1 VDVDA
6 RIEQSLWDLF
16 WLPAWAG
23 VVDRPGVL
31 YTHSSRDQH
40 ALNQVLRVRG
50 PVEALPETVAEVD
63 RAHRGV
69 CSRWLLCRDSQH
81 PALPPL
87 LLRHGWMP
95 EHRHH
100 VRAVQVDRLQ
110 VPASP
115 GVTVRA
121 VADAPTLRDCIAV
134 CNAAFGHDFEALSEA
149 RLADE
154 LSQLGRADA
163 QVHRFVAYDDA
174 SGRPMASGGLNTFP
188 SLGVGFL
195 WGGGT
200 LPELRR
206 RGAYRAVV
214 AARLQRARAVGCD
227 IVGVYARVDTSDPIM
242 AALGFERHGTMLSWA
257 RPASYAPDS

>member
-1 VDVDA
+1 MDVDA

-16 WLPAWAG
+16 WLPAWAS

-31 YTHSSRDQH
+31 YTHSDRDQH

-50 PVEALPETVAEVD
+50 PVEDLPEIVAEVD
-63 RAHRGV
+63 HAHQGV
-69 CSRWLLCRDSQH
+69 CSRWLLCRDSQL

-100 VRAVQVDRLQ
+100 VRAARVARLH
-110 VPASP
+110 VPPSP

-121 VADAPTLRDCIAV
+121 VEDAATLRDCIAV
-134 CNAAFGHDFEALSEA
+134 CDAAFDRGFEAVSEA

-154 LSQLGRADA
+154 LGQLGRADA
-163 QVHRFVAYDDA
+163 QVHRFVAYDGV

-188 SLGVGFL
+188 ALGVGFL

-214 AARLQRARAVGCD
+214 AARLERAREVGCD
-227 IVGVYARVDTSDPIM
+227 LVGVYARVDSSDPVM
-242 AALGFERHGTMLSWA
+242 AALGFERHGTMVSWS
-257 RPASYAPDS
+257 RPADYAHGP